1 MFYEQMNSF
10 DKTIARF
17 GDRVSIIAG
26 LEISGKL
33 TSEQAYDEIKK
44 LYKELK
50 SSYKVREKG
59 GNN

>member
-1 MFYEQMNSF
+1 MNSF